1 MKLKELLFEQA
12 SLEILNDDQWN
23 IAKTLAKNSGVAK
36 ALKVKRKF
44 KIANGGEL
52 LNNTCENIKEVAKP
66 GSIIMSD
73 EGLKKDCGQ
82 YSMDPKSFEK
92 KYKVIKDS
100 ITGEKYKVIKDSIN
114 GEWGIAEKIP
124 GGSVEYILGLDK
136 NTKVKSWNGMISAK
150 ENGSYAI
157 RYGDGDYA
165 FIDPNTF
172 ANTYQK

>member
-23 IAKTLAKNSGVAK
+23 IAKSLSKNSGVAK

-44 KIANGGEL
+44 KIANGGEI

-92 KYKVIKDS
+92 
-100 ITGEKYKVIKDSIN
+100 KYKVIKDSIN

-165 FIDPNTF
+165 FIDPNMF
-172 ANTYQK
+172 ADTYQK